1 MIDWKGEKLNF
12 FLQSFMRY
20 LIIYIM
26 KNEILYLVLKFIM
39 NLYLYV
45 YIYRER
51 ERERERE
58 RATPNVIIIVIII
71 LVNWKYHP
79 TKKK

>member
-12 FLQSFMRY
+12 FLQSFMRH

-45 YIYRER
+45 CIYIYIYRER

-58 RATPNVIIIVIII
+58 RATPNVIIIIIFF
-71 LVNWKYHP
+71 W
-79 TKKK
+79 

>member
-12 FLQSFMRY
+12 FLQSFMRH

-39 NLYLYV
+39 NLYI
-45 YIYRER
+45 YIYICVCIYIYIK
-51 ERERERE
+51 RERE
-58 RATPNVIIIVIII
+58 RATPNVIIIIIFGKLEI
-71 LVNWKYHP
+71 SFN
-79 TKKK
+79 